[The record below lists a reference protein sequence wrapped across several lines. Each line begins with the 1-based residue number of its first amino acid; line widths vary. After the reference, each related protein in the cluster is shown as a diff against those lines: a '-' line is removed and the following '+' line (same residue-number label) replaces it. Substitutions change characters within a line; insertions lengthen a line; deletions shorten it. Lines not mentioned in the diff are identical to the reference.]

1 MMSEAEAEKAV
12 ADAAAKLDGRP
23 NRTAAEWEAAG
34 NELEAALEN
43 LEAIRDAKLEAVRAA
58 EFKQEQAKL
67 WGYKI

>member
-1 MMSEAEAEKAV
+1 
-12 ADAAAKLDGRP
+12 
-23 NRTAAEWEAAG
+23 
-34 NELEAALEN
+34 LEAALEN